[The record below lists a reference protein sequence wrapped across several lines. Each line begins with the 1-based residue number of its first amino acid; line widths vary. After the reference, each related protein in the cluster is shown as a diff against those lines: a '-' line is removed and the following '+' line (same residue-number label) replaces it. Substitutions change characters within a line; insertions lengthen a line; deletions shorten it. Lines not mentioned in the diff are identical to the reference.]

1 MEVVEMDL
9 VYIGELPPRIPAFL
23 STISPCRKVELILTL

>member
-1 MEVVEMDL
+1 MDL
-9 VYIGELPPRIPAFL
+9 VYIGELPPRIPVLL